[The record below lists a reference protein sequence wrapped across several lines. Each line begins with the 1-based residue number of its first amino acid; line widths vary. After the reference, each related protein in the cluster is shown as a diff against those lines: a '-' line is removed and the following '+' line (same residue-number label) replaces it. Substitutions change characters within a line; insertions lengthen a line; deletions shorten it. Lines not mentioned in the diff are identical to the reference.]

1 LSTEPS
7 NIISII
13 IATYNRA
20 HLIPDTLD
28 SIINQTFQN
37 FECLIIDDG
46 STDNTQ
52 SIIEHLLNQDNRFK
66 FLKRPK
72 EYKKGLPGCRNFG
85 LDLCKGDY
93 VIFFDDD
100 DIMHPKNLEYCYSTL
115 IDGKLSFCRFER
127 QTFSE
132 KFSGNMNQEEISLG
146 LEIGKQHF
154 FSIMTNRLPFN
165 SCQVMWK
172 RRCFEVHKFNE
183 NLMYAEE
190 WECYLKIIFDGFKG
204 VNLNNILMYARKHEA
219 SNTGEFFM
227 GSELRKK
234 SYSEAI
240 IRIVEF
246 LHMRNHLS
254 LRIKKYLFNEYYQIN
269 GSFDVN
275 QILKLRIKSIENFM
289 WRVYFLSYSFR
300 LKIFKLRKAFVG

>member
-1 LSTEPS
+1 M

-20 HLIPDTLD
+20 HLIPDTLN
-28 SIINQTFQN
+28 SIKNQTFQH

-46 STDNTQ
+46 SADDTQ
-52 SIIEHLLNQDNRFK
+52 NIIEHLLSQDDRFK
-66 FLKRPK
+66 FLKRPC

-115 IDGKLSFCRFER
+115 MDGKLSFCRFER

-132 KFSGNMNQEEISLG
+132 KFSGNMNQEEISHG

-165 SCQVMWK
+165 SCQIMWK
-172 RRCFEVHKFNE
+172 RTCFTTHKFNE

-204 VNLNNILMYARKHEA
+204 ISLNNILMYARKHEA

-227 GSELRKK
+227 GSEVRKK
-234 SYSEAI
+234 SYVEAI
-240 IRIVEF
+240 TRIIEF
-246 LHMRNHLS
+246 LQTRNHLT
-254 LRIKKYLFNEYYQIN
+254 LRIKKYLFNEYYQMN

-275 QILKLRIKSIENFM
+275 QIFKLRINSIENLI